1 MRLEKDAI
9 IRHLTKDKEDG
20 RNIYENK
27 INDLEV
33 LAKKSDSAIAE
44 LRSNVLEL
52 RSILTQKSDI
62 EDQLEKER

>member
-20 RNIYENK
+20 RNIYESK

-52 RSILTQKSDI
+52 RSILTQKSDV
-62 EDQLEKER
+62 EDQLDKER